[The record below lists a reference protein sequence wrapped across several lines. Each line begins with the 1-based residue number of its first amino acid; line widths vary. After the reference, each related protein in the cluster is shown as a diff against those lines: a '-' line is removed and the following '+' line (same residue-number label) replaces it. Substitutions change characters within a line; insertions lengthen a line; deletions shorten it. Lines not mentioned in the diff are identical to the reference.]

1 MTTVAILGSGRVSR
15 VLASAFTAAGHE
27 VLIGSRDPE
36 ALSSSWDG
44 PAVTITDPAGA
55 ITAAEVVVNATPG
68 DSAVER
74 LGALSAELDGKIL
87 VDVANATE
95 RGADGRPGG
104 LLYPSTS
111 LGEELQAALPGVR
124 VVKTLNTVLF
134 VVMGAPGM
142 LSSPPTAF
150 LSGDDEAAKAT
161 VRGLLGDLGWTDDH
175 VLDLGGIVSAR
186 GAEAMMLLVPHIM
199 QAQGMKPFALTVVS

>member
-15 VLASAFTAAGHE
+15 VLASTLAAAGHE

-36 ALSSSWDG
+36 AVSQSWDG
-44 PAVTITDPAGA
+44 PAVTITEPAQA
-55 ITAAEVVVNATPG
+55 AAAAEVVFNATPG
-68 DSAVER
+68 DSSVER
-74 LGALSAELDGKIL
+74 MRALSTELDGKVL
-87 VDVANATE
+87 VDVANATT
-95 RGADGRPGG
+95 RGEDGRPGG
-104 LLYPSTS
+104 LLYPAGS
-111 LGEELQAALPGVR
+111 LAEELQAALPGVR

-142 LSSPPTAF
+142 LSAPPTAF
-150 LSGDDEAAKAT
+150 LSGDDDEAKAV
-161 VRGLLGDLGWTDDH
+161 VRGLLGDLGWSEDH